1 MFHRD
6 SWSTQT
12 ALQSSGQY
20 SSETPFFLPEA
31 SSSNQ
36 QPGGRVHDDHSSPWL
51 PWEENTEPRPA
62 IPPQR
67 SASETVQLREALI
80 KIFPDY
86 DQRQK
91 IDQILANHPFM
102 RDLNALSAMVLD

>member
-1 MFHRD
+1 M
-6 SWSTQT
+6 
-12 ALQSSGQY
+12 
-20 SSETPFFLPEA
+20 
-31 SSSNQ
+31 
-36 QPGGRVHDDHSSPWL
+36 HDDRSSPWK
-51 PWEENTEPRPA
+51 PREQNREPC
-62 IPPQR
+62 PPQR

-91 IDQILANHPFM
+91 IDQILFDHPFM